1 MPSLKKCF
9 TPAAVRK
16 TLFAATAGL
25 ALMGSSTA
33 FAQEVDNTA
42 PVAATTA
49 AAGNGAAPGADN
61 TQAAPPAVATTC
73 VETTTTTRKSNGFLG
88 LIGTS
93 RQSTTTNTY
102 NEECGRNRMAAMAAS
117 NFLNATN
124 ADGTP
129 DYAQRALGIEIYR
142 QSSPEIKAIID
153 QTLAERGTNIGE
165 MTFVVENHNSP
176 VVCTRA
182 TPAPGSTSASFACVR
197 RAPPAASGA
206 TTGGDALVTAADA
219 AARQPVTT
227 ATTATA
233 APAAPRP

>member
-25 ALMGSSTA
+25 ALMGSSA
-33 FAQEVDNTA
+33 AYAQEADSTP
-42 PVAATTA
+42 PVAASTA
-49 AAGNGAAPGADN
+49 STGTDAAPVADN
-61 TQAAPPAVATTC
+61 TQAPPPVATTC

-88 LIGTS
+88 LIGSS
-93 RQSTTTNTY
+93 RQSTTTNVY

-124 ADGTP
+124 ADGSP

-197 RAPPAASGA
+197 RAPPAAPGA
-206 TTGGDALVTAADA
+206 TTGGDALATAADA
-219 AARQPVTT
+219 AARQPTVTT
-227 ATTATA
+227 A
-233 APAAPRP
+233 AAPRP